1 MYDIINIYLCIP
13 FMSNIKRFIHE
24 HDIHDSIE
32 FNLFRINENNSVN
45 TQNIDWNILFKFL
58 FLYFLKSK

>member
-1 MYDIINIYLCIP
+1 
-13 FMSNIKRFIHE
+13 MSNIKRFIHD

-32 FNLFRINENNSVN
+32 FNLFMKNYNHSIN
-45 TQNIDWNILFKFL
+45 TQNIDFDILFKFL